1 MPCTLARVGSSTTLV
16 DLSVVSLKELRNS
29 VDPVLLESESQV
41 LQDASDPWLEAL
53 KMQSAQ
59 GGSGC

>member
-1 MPCTLARVGSSTTLV
+1 LV